1 MLNKNFIIFAD
12 GGTSAAISDDFE
24 RYIDKEMNMNLRQ
37 KFIPNQNPTERE
49 LLIGT
54 RGIMIEGA
62 VASVIYAAATNN
74 IMTGYLGYLG
84 ASVAACASI
93 ALIPQLGCI
102 LQFFSPF
109 LFERFRYR
117 KPIIWILC
125 VIYRFSAAAMF
136 LLPLLLSG
144 AKLQVGTA
152 VALYIVAFASA
163 GIVTPGLQQWTI
175 SLVDVSE
182 RGVYMAKKDIL
193 AVGVNS
199 IATFLLSRHLDKLMA
214 LGRDSEGYQTVG
226 LVCLVLALLDAVLL
240 LNVCERPVEETA
252 HIQLSDVFLP
262 LKDKSYRPLLL
273 YNILSSVASGIAT
286 PFLIVYQ
293 LRVLGL
299 SHTFLASAG
308 IVAAI
313 AGMAGSYLWG
323 RFSDRHTWDWTIH
336 RSAAIGFLC
345 TMSWAFVTPESAF
358 FIAPILM
365 IITTACNSGTV
376 IANTNLQYSASPA
389 TGKTLYLGVTAAI
402 ISIAGCLTTACSAS
416 LQSVF
421 EESLGYKS
429 ISVLFLLS
437 GVGGLINLFINGRKL
452 PHIK

>member
-1 MLNKNFIIFAD
+1 
-12 GGTSAAISDDFE
+12 
-24 RYIDKEMNMNLRQ
+24 MNLRQ

-49 LLIGT
+49 LLIGA

-62 VASVIYAAATNN
+62 VASIIYAVATNN

-117 KPIIWILC
+117 KPIMWILC
-125 VIYRFSAAAMF
+125 VIYRFSVAAMF

-144 AKLQVGTA
+144 ANFRVGTA
-152 VALYIVAFASA
+152 VALYIIAFASA

-175 SLVDVSE
+175 SLVDVKE

-193 AVGVNS
+193 AVGVN
-199 IATFLLSRHLDKLMA
+199 I
-214 LGRDSEGYQTVG
+214 
-226 LVCLVLALLDAVLL
+226 
-240 LNVCERPVEETA
+240 CERPVEETVGV
-252 HIQLSDVFLP
+252 QLSDVLQP
-262 LKDKSYRPLLL
+262 VKDKSYRPLLL
-273 YNILSSVASGIAT
+273 YNIFSSVAGGIAT

-323 RFSDRHTWDWTIH
+323 RFSDKHMWDWTIH
-336 RSAAIGFLC
+336 RSASIGFLC
-345 TMSWAFVTPESAF
+345 TVSWAFVTPESAP

-365 IITTACNSGTV
+365 TVTTACNSGTV

-402 ISIAGCLTTACSAS
+402 ISVAGCLTTACSAS

-421 EESLGYKS
+421 EQSLGYKS
-429 ISVLFLLS
+429 ISVLFLIS

>member
-1 MLNKNFIIFAD
+1 
-12 GGTSAAISDDFE
+12 
-24 RYIDKEMNMNLRQ
+24 MNLRQ

-49 LLIGT
+49 LLIGA

-62 VASVIYAAATNN
+62 VASIIYAVATNN

-117 KPIIWILC
+117 KPIMWILC
-125 VIYRFSAAAMF
+125 VIYRFSVAAMF
-136 LLPLLLSG
+136 WLPLLLSG
-144 AKLQVGTA
+144 ANFRVGTA
-152 VALYIVAFASA
+152 VALYIIAFASA

-175 SLVDVSE
+175 SLVDVKE

-199 IATFLLSRHLDKLMA
+199 IVTFLLSRHLDKLMA
-214 LGRDSEGYQTVG
+214 LGNDSQGYQTVG

-240 LNVCERPVEETA
+240 LNICERPVEETVGV
-252 HIQLSDVFLP
+252 QLSDVLQP
-262 LKDKSYRPLLL
+262 VKDKSYRPLLL
-273 YNILSSVASGIAT
+273 YNIFSSVAGGIAT

-323 RFSDRHTWDWTIH
+323 RFSDKHMWDWTIH
-336 RSAAIGFLC
+336 RSASIGFLC
-345 TMSWAFVTPESAF
+345 TVSWAFVTPESAP

-365 IITTACNSGTV
+365 TVTTACNSGTV

-402 ISIAGCLTTACSAS
+402 ISVAGCLTTACSAS

-421 EESLGYKS
+421 EQSLGYKS
-429 ISVLFLLS
+429 ISVLFLIS

>member
-1 MLNKNFIIFAD
+1 
-12 GGTSAAISDDFE
+12 
-24 RYIDKEMNMNLRQ
+24 MNLRQ

-49 LLIGT
+49 LLIGA

-62 VASVIYAAATNN
+62 VASIIYAVATNN

-84 ASVAACASI
+84 TSVAACASI

-117 KPIIWILC
+117 KPIMWILC
-125 VIYRFSAAAMF
+125 VIYRFSVAAMF

-144 AKLQVGTA
+144 ANFRVGTA
-152 VALYIVAFASA
+152 VALYIIAFASA

-175 SLVDVSE
+175 SLVDVKE

-199 IATFLLSRHLDKLMA
+199 IVTFLLSRHLDKLMA
-214 LGRDSEGYQTVG
+214 LGNDSQGYQTVG

-240 LNVCERPVEETA
+240 LNICERPVEGTVGV
-252 HIQLSDVFLP
+252 QLSDVLQP
-262 LKDKSYRPLLL
+262 VKDKSYRPLLL
-273 YNILSSVASGIAT
+273 YNIFSSVAGGIAT

-323 RFSDRHTWDWTIH
+323 RFSDKHMWDWTIH
-336 RSAAIGFLC
+336 RSASIGFLC
-345 TMSWAFVTPESAF
+345 TVSWAFVTPESAP

-365 IITTACNSGTV
+365 TVTTACNSGTV

-402 ISIAGCLTTACSAS
+402 ISVAGCLTTACSAS

-421 EESLGYKS
+421 EQSLGYKS
-429 ISVLFLLS
+429 ISVLFLIS

>member
-1 MLNKNFIIFAD
+1 
-12 GGTSAAISDDFE
+12 
-24 RYIDKEMNMNLRQ
+24 MNLRQ

-49 LLIGT
+49 LLIGA

-62 VASVIYAAATNN
+62 VASIIYAVATNN

-117 KPIIWILC
+117 KPIMWILC
-125 VIYRFSAAAMF
+125 VIYRFSVAAMF

-144 AKLQVGTA
+144 ANFRVGTA
-152 VALYIVAFASA
+152 VALYIIAFASA

-175 SLVDVSE
+175 SLVDVKE
-182 RGVYMAKKDIL
+182 RGGYMAKKDIL

-199 IATFLLSRHLDKLMA
+199 IVTFLLSRHLDKLMA
-214 LGRDSEGYQTVG
+214 LGNDSQGYQTVG

-240 LNVCERPVEETA
+240 LNICERPVEETVGV
-252 HIQLSDVFLP
+252 QLSDVLQP
-262 LKDKSYRPLLL
+262 VKDKSYRPLLL
-273 YNILSSVASGIAT
+273 YNIFSSVAGGIAT

-323 RFSDRHTWDWTIH
+323 RFSDKHMWDWTIH
-336 RSAAIGFLC
+336 RSASIGFLC
-345 TMSWAFVTPESAF
+345 TVSWAFVTPESAP

-365 IITTACNSGTV
+365 TVTTACNSGTV

-402 ISIAGCLTTACSAS
+402 ISVAGCLTTACSAS

-421 EESLGYKS
+421 EQSLGYKS
-429 ISVLFLLS
+429 ISVLFLIS

>member
-1 MLNKNFIIFAD
+1 
-12 GGTSAAISDDFE
+12 
-24 RYIDKEMNMNLRQ
+24 MNMKQ

-49 LLIGT
+49 LLIGA

-62 VASVIYAAATNN
+62 VASIIYAVATNN

-117 KPIIWILC
+117 KPIMWILC
-125 VIYRFSAAAMF
+125 VIYRFSVAAMF

-144 AKLQVGTA
+144 ANFRVGTA
-152 VALYIVAFASA
+152 VALYIIAFASA

-175 SLVDVSE
+175 SLVDVKE

-199 IATFLLSRHLDKLMA
+199 IVTFLLSRHLDKLMA
-214 LGRDSEGYQTVG
+214 LGNDSQGYQTVG

-240 LNVCERPVEETA
+240 LNICERPVEETVGV
-252 HIQLSDVFLP
+252 QLSDVLQP
-262 LKDKSYRPLLL
+262 VKDKSYRPLLL
-273 YNILSSVASGIAT
+273 YNIFSSVAGGIAT

-323 RFSDRHTWDWTIH
+323 RFSDKHMWDWTIH
-336 RSAAIGFLC
+336 RSASIGFLC
-345 TMSWAFVTPESAF
+345 TVSWAFVTPESAP

-365 IITTACNSGTV
+365 TVTTACNSGTV

-402 ISIAGCLTTACSAS
+402 ISVAGCLTTACSAS

-421 EESLGYKS
+421 EQSLGYKS
-429 ISVLFLLS
+429 ISVLFLIS

>member
-1 MLNKNFIIFAD
+1 
-12 GGTSAAISDDFE
+12 
-24 RYIDKEMNMNLRQ
+24 MNLRQ

-49 LLIGT
+49 LLIGA

-62 VASVIYAAATNN
+62 VASIIYAVATNN

-109 LFERFRYR
+109 LFERFRYQ
-117 KPIIWILC
+117 KPIMWILC
-125 VIYRFSAAAMF
+125 VIYRFSVAAMF

-144 AKLQVGTA
+144 ANFRVGTA
-152 VALYIVAFASA
+152 VALYIIAFASA

-175 SLVDVSE
+175 SLVDVKE

-199 IATFLLSRHLDKLMA
+199 IVTFLLSRHLDKLMA
-214 LGRDSEGYQTVG
+214 LGNDSQGYQTVG

-240 LNVCERPVEETA
+240 LNICERPVEETVGV
-252 HIQLSDVFLP
+252 QLSDVLQP
-262 LKDKSYRPLLL
+262 VKDKSYRPLLL
-273 YNILSSVASGIAT
+273 YNIFSSVAGGIAT

-323 RFSDRHTWDWTIH
+323 RFSDKHMWDWTIH
-336 RSAAIGFLC
+336 RSASIGFLC
-345 TMSWAFVTPESAF
+345 TVSWAFVTPESAP

-365 IITTACNSGTV
+365 TVTTACNSGTV

-402 ISIAGCLTTACSAS
+402 ISVAGCLTTACSAS

-421 EESLGYKS
+421 EQSLGYKS
-429 ISVLFLLS
+429 ISVLFLIS

>member
-1 MLNKNFIIFAD
+1 
-12 GGTSAAISDDFE
+12 
-24 RYIDKEMNMNLRQ
+24 MNLRQ

-62 VASVIYAAATNN
+62 VAAIIYAAATNN

-117 KPIIWILC
+117 KPIMWILC
-125 VIYRFSAAAMF
+125 VIYRFSVAAMF

-144 AKLQVGTA
+144 AKLRVGTA
-152 VALYIVAFASA
+152 VALYVIAFASA

-175 SLVDVSE
+175 SLVDVKE

-199 IATFLLSRHLDKLMA
+199 IVTFLLSRHLDKLMA
-214 LGRDSEGYQTVG
+214 LGNDSQGYQTVG

-240 LNVCERPVEETA
+240 LNICERPVEETVGV
-252 HIQLSDVFLP
+252 QLSDVLQP
-262 LKDKSYRPLLL
+262 VKDKSYRPLLL
-273 YNILSSVASGIAT
+273 YNIFSSVAGGIAT

-323 RFSDRHTWDWTIH
+323 RFSDKHMWDWTIH
-336 RSAAIGFLC
+336 RSASIGFLC
-345 TMSWAFVTPESAF
+345 TVSWAFVTPESAP

-365 IITTACNSGTV
+365 TVTTACNSGTV

-402 ISIAGCLTTACSAS
+402 ISVAGCLTTACSAS

-421 EESLGYKS
+421 EQSLGYKS
-429 ISVLFLLS
+429 ISVLFLIS

>member
-1 MLNKNFIIFAD
+1 
-12 GGTSAAISDDFE
+12 
-24 RYIDKEMNMNLRQ
+24 MNLRQ

-49 LLIGT
+49 LLIGA

-62 VASVIYAAATNN
+62 VASIIYAVATNN

-109 LFERFRYR
+109 LFERVRYR
-117 KPIIWILC
+117 KPIMWILC
-125 VIYRFSAAAMF
+125 VIYRFSVAAMF

-144 AKLQVGTA
+144 ANFRVGTA
-152 VALYIVAFASA
+152 VALYIIAFASA

-175 SLVDVSE
+175 SLVDVKE

-199 IATFLLSRHLDKLMA
+199 IVTFLLSRHLDKLMA
-214 LGRDSEGYQTVG
+214 LGNDSQGYQTVG

-240 LNVCERPVEETA
+240 LNICERPVEETVGV
-252 HIQLSDVFLP
+252 QLSDVLQP
-262 LKDKSYRPLLL
+262 VKDKSYRPLLL
-273 YNILSSVASGIAT
+273 YNIFSSVAGGIAT

-323 RFSDRHTWDWTIH
+323 RFSDKHMWDWTIH
-336 RSAAIGFLC
+336 RSASIGFLC
-345 TMSWAFVTPESAF
+345 TVSWAFVTPESAP

-365 IITTACNSGTV
+365 TVTTACNSGTV

-402 ISIAGCLTTACSAS
+402 ISVAGCLTTACSAS

-421 EESLGYKS
+421 EQSLGYKS
-429 ISVLFLLS
+429 ISVLFLIS

>member
-24 RYIDKEMNMNLRQ
+24 RYINKEMNVKLRQ
-37 KFIPNQNPTERE
+37 KFIPDQNPTERE

-109 LFERFRYR
+109 LFERFCYR

-262 LKDKSYRPLLL
+262 LKDKSYRPLFL

>member
-1 MLNKNFIIFAD
+1 
-12 GGTSAAISDDFE
+12 
-24 RYIDKEMNMNLRQ
+24 MNLRQ

-62 VASVIYAAATNN
+62 VAAIIYAAATNN

-117 KPIIWILC
+117 KPIMWILC
-125 VIYRFSAAAMF
+125 VIYRFSVAAMF

-144 AKLQVGTA
+144 AKLRVGTA
-152 VALYIVAFASA
+152 VALYVIAFASA

-175 SLVDVSE
+175 SLVDVKE

-199 IATFLLSRHLDKLMA
+199 IVTFLLSRHLDELMA

-226 LVCLVLALLDAVLL
+226 IVCLALALLDAVLL
-240 LNVCERPVEETA
+240 LNICERPVEDA
-252 HIQLSDVFLP
+252 VGIKLSDVFQP
-262 LKDKSYRPLLL
+262 LKDRSYRSLLS
-273 YNILSSVASGIAT
+273 YNILSSIASGIAT

-323 RFSDRHTWDWTIH
+323 CFSDKHTWEWTIC
-336 RSAAIGFLC
+336 RSSALGLFC
-345 TMSWAFVTPESAF
+345 TVSWTFVTPESAP

-365 IITTACNSGTV
+365 TITTACNSGTV
-376 IANTNLQYSASPA
+376 IANTNLQYSASPD

-402 ISIAGCLTTACSAS
+402 VSVAGCLTTACSAS

-421 EESLGYKS
+421 EQYLGYKS
-429 ISVLFLLS
+429 ISILFLLS
-437 GVGGLINLFINGRKL
+437 GLGGFINLFINGRKL

>member
-1 MLNKNFIIFAD
+1 
-12 GGTSAAISDDFE
+12 
-24 RYIDKEMNMNLRQ
+24 MNLRQ

-49 LLIGT
+49 LLIGA

-62 VASVIYAAATNN
+62 VASIIYAVATNN

-117 KPIIWILC
+117 KPIMWILC
-125 VIYRFSAAAMF
+125 VIYRFSVAAMF

-144 AKLQVGTA
+144 ANFRVGTA
-152 VALYIVAFASA
+152 VALYIIAFASA

-175 SLVDVSE
+175 SLVDVKE

-199 IATFLLSRHLDKLMA
+199 IVTFLLSRHLDKLMA
-214 LGRDSEGYQTVG
+214 LGNDSQGYQTVG

-240 LNVCERPVEETA
+240 LNICERPVEETVGV
-252 HIQLSDVFLP
+252 QLSDVLQP
-262 LKDKSYRPLLL
+262 VKDKSYRPLLL
-273 YNILSSVASGIAT
+273 YNIFSSVAGGIAT

-308 IVAAI
+308 IVAA
-313 AGMAGSYLWG
+313 MAGSYLWG
-323 RFSDRHTWDWTIH
+323 RFSDKHMWDWTIH
-336 RSAAIGFLC
+336 RSASIGFLC
-345 TMSWAFVTPESAF
+345 TVSWAFVTPESAP

-365 IITTACNSGTV
+365 TVTTACNSGTV

-402 ISIAGCLTTACSAS
+402 ISVAGCLTTACSAS

-421 EESLGYKS
+421 EQSLGYKS
-429 ISVLFLLS
+429 ISVLFLIS

>member
-1 MLNKNFIIFAD
+1 
-12 GGTSAAISDDFE
+12 
-24 RYIDKEMNMNLRQ
+24 MNLRQ

-49 LLIGT
+49 LLIGA

-62 VASVIYAAATNN
+62 VASIIYAVATNN

-117 KPIIWILC
+117 KPIMWILC
-125 VIYRFSAAAMF
+125 VIYRFSVAAMF

-144 AKLQVGTA
+144 ANFRVGTV
-152 VALYIVAFASA
+152 VALYIIAFASA

-175 SLVDVSE
+175 SLVDVKE

-199 IATFLLSRHLDKLMA
+199 IVTFLLSRHLDKLMA
-214 LGRDSEGYQTVG
+214 LGNDSQGYQTVG

-240 LNVCERPVEETA
+240 LNICERPVEETVGV
-252 HIQLSDVFLP
+252 QLSDVLQP
-262 LKDKSYRPLLL
+262 VKDKSYRPLLL
-273 YNILSSVASGIAT
+273 YNIFSSVAGGIAT

-323 RFSDRHTWDWTIH
+323 RFSDKHMWDWTIH
-336 RSAAIGFLC
+336 RSASIGFLC
-345 TMSWAFVTPESAF
+345 TVSWAFVTPESAP

-365 IITTACNSGTV
+365 TVTTACNSGTV

-402 ISIAGCLTTACSAS
+402 ISVAGCLTTACSAS

-421 EESLGYKS
+421 EQSLGYKS
-429 ISVLFLLS
+429 ISILFLIS

>member
-1 MLNKNFIIFAD
+1 
-12 GGTSAAISDDFE
+12 
-24 RYIDKEMNMNLRQ
+24 MNLRQ

-49 LLIGT
+49 LLIGA

-62 VASVIYAAATNN
+62 VASIIYAVATNN

-117 KPIIWILC
+117 KPIMWILC
-125 VIYRFSAAAMF
+125 VIYRFSVAAMF

-144 AKLQVGTA
+144 ANFRVGTA
-152 VALYIVAFASA
+152 VALYIIAFASA

-175 SLVDVSE
+175 SLVDVKE

-199 IATFLLSRHLDKLMA
+199 IVTFLLSRHLDKLMA
-214 LGRDSEGYQTVG
+214 LGNDSQGYQTVG
-226 LVCLVLALLDAVLL
+226 FVCLVLALLDAVLL
-240 LNVCERPVEETA
+240 LNICERPVEETVGV
-252 HIQLSDVFLP
+252 QLSDVLQP
-262 LKDKSYRPLLL
+262 VKDKSYRPLLL
-273 YNILSSVASGIAT
+273 YNISSSVAGGIAT

-323 RFSDRHTWDWTIH
+323 RFSDKHMWDWTIH
-336 RSAAIGFLC
+336 RSASIGFLC
-345 TMSWAFVTPESAF
+345 TVSWAFVTPESAP

-365 IITTACNSGTV
+365 TVTTACNSGTV

-402 ISIAGCLTTACSAS
+402 ISVAGCLTTACSAS

-421 EESLGYKS
+421 EQSLK
-429 ISVLFLLS
+429 
-437 GVGGLINLFINGRKL
+437 
-452 PHIK
+452 

>member
-1 MLNKNFIIFAD
+1 
-12 GGTSAAISDDFE
+12 
-24 RYIDKEMNMNLRQ
+24 MNLRQ

-62 VASVIYAAATNN
+62 VAAIIYAAATNN

-117 KPIIWILC
+117 KPIMWILC
-125 VIYRFSAAAMF
+125 VIYRFSVAAMF

-144 AKLQVGTA
+144 ANFRVGTA
-152 VALYIVAFASA
+152 VALYIIAFASA

-175 SLVDVSE
+175 SLVDVKE

-199 IATFLLSRHLDKLMA
+199 IVTFLLSRHLDKLMA
-214 LGRDSEGYQTVG
+214 LGNDSQGYQTVG

-240 LNVCERPVEETA
+240 LNICERPVEETVGV
-252 HIQLSDVFLP
+252 QLSDVLQP
-262 LKDKSYRPLLL
+262 VKDKSYRPLLL
-273 YNILSSVASGIAT
+273 YNIFSSVAGGIAT

-323 RFSDRHTWDWTIH
+323 RFSDKHMWDWTIH
-336 RSAAIGFLC
+336 RSASIGFLC
-345 TMSWAFVTPESAF
+345 TVSWAFVTPESAP

-365 IITTACNSGTV
+365 TVTTACNSGTV

-402 ISIAGCLTTACSAS
+402 ISVAGCLTTACSAS

-421 EESLGYKS
+421 EQSLGYKS
-429 ISVLFLLS
+429 ISVLFLIS

>member
-1 MLNKNFIIFAD
+1 
-12 GGTSAAISDDFE
+12 
-24 RYIDKEMNMNLRQ
+24 MNLRQ

-49 LLIGT
+49 LLIGA

-62 VASVIYAAATNN
+62 VASIIYAVATNN

-102 LQFFSPF
+102 SQFFSPF

-117 KPIIWILC
+117 KPIMWILC
-125 VIYRFSAAAMF
+125 VIYRFSVAAMF

-144 AKLQVGTA
+144 ANFRVGTA
-152 VALYIVAFASA
+152 VALYIIAFASA

-175 SLVDVSE
+175 SLVDVKE
-182 RGVYMAKKDIL
+182 RGGYMAKKDIL

-199 IATFLLSRHLDKLMA
+199 IVTFLLSRHLDKLMA
-214 LGRDSEGYQTVG
+214 LGNDSQGYQTVG

-240 LNVCERPVEETA
+240 LNICERPVEETVGV
-252 HIQLSDVFLP
+252 QLSDVLQP
-262 LKDKSYRPLLL
+262 VKDKSYRPLLL
-273 YNILSSVASGIAT
+273 YNIFSSVAGGIAT

-323 RFSDRHTWDWTIH
+323 RFSDKHMWDWTIH
-336 RSAAIGFLC
+336 RSASIGFLC
-345 TMSWAFVTPESAF
+345 TVSWAFVTPESAP

-365 IITTACNSGTV
+365 TVTTACNSGTV

-402 ISIAGCLTTACSAS
+402 ISVAGCLTTACSAS

-421 EESLGYKS
+421 EQSLGYKS
-429 ISVLFLLS
+429 ISVLFLIS

>member
-1 MLNKNFIIFAD
+1 
-12 GGTSAAISDDFE
+12 
-24 RYIDKEMNMNLRQ
+24 MNLRQ

-49 LLIGT
+49 LLIGA

-62 VASVIYAAATNN
+62 VASIIYAVATNN

-117 KPIIWILC
+117 KPIMWILC
-125 VIYRFSAAAMF
+125 VIYRFSVAAMF

-144 AKLQVGTA
+144 ANFRVGTA
-152 VALYIVAFASA
+152 VALYIIAFASA

-175 SLVDVSE
+175 SLVDVKE

-199 IATFLLSRHLDKLMA
+199 IVTFLLSRHLDELMA

-226 LVCLVLALLDAVLL
+226 IVCLALALLDAVLL
-240 LNVCERPVEETA
+240 LNICERPVEDA
-252 HIQLSDVFLP
+252 VGIKLSDVFQP
-262 LKDKSYRPLLL
+262 LKDRSYHSLLS
-273 YNILSSVASGIAT
+273 YNILSSIASGIAT

-323 RFSDRHTWDWTIH
+323 RFSDKHMWDWTIH
-336 RSAAIGFLC
+336 RSASIGFLC
-345 TMSWAFVTPESAF
+345 TVSWAFVTPESAP
-358 FIAPILM
+358 FIAPILVT
-365 IITTACNSGTV
+365 ITTACNSGTV
-376 IANTNLQYSASPA
+376 IANTNLQYSASPD

-402 ISIAGCLTTACSAS
+402 VSVAGCLTTACSAS

-421 EESLGYKS
+421 EQYLGYKS
-429 ISVLFLLS
+429 ISILFLLS
-437 GVGGLINLFINGRKL
+437 GLGGFINLFINGRKL

>member
-1 MLNKNFIIFAD
+1 
-12 GGTSAAISDDFE
+12 
-24 RYIDKEMNMNLRQ
+24 MNLRQ

-49 LLIGT
+49 LLIGA

-62 VASVIYAAATNN
+62 VASIIYAVATNN
-74 IMTGYLGYLG
+74 IMTGYLDYLG

-117 KPIIWILC
+117 KPIMWILC
-125 VIYRFSAAAMF
+125 VIYRFSVAAMF

-144 AKLQVGTA
+144 ANFRVGTA
-152 VALYIVAFASA
+152 VALYIIAFASA

-175 SLVDVSE
+175 SLVDVKE

-199 IATFLLSRHLDKLMA
+199 IVTFLLSRHLDKLMA
-214 LGRDSEGYQTVG
+214 LGNDSQGYQTVG

-240 LNVCERPVEETA
+240 LNICERPVEETVGV
-252 HIQLSDVFLP
+252 QLSDVLQP
-262 LKDKSYRPLLL
+262 VKDKSYRPLLL
-273 YNILSSVASGIAT
+273 YNIFSSVAGGIAT

-323 RFSDRHTWDWTIH
+323 RFSDKHMWDWTIH
-336 RSAAIGFLC
+336 RSASIGFLC
-345 TMSWAFVTPESAF
+345 TVSWAFVTPESAP

-365 IITTACNSGTV
+365 TVTTACNSGTV

-402 ISIAGCLTTACSAS
+402 ISVAGCLTTACSAS

-421 EESLGYKS
+421 EQSLGYKS
-429 ISVLFLLS
+429 ISVLFLIS

>member
-1 MLNKNFIIFAD
+1 MKM
-12 GGTSAAISDDFE
+12 
-24 RYIDKEMNMNLRQ
+24 KVRQ

-49 LLIGT
+49 LLIGA

-62 VASVIYAAATNN
+62 VAAIIYAAATNN

-93 ALIPQLGCI
+93 ALIPQFGCI

-144 AKLQVGTA
+144 ANLRVGTA
-152 VALYIVAFASA
+152 VALYVVAFSSA

-175 SLVDVSE
+175 SLVDVKK
-182 RGVYMAKKDIL
+182 RGTYMAKKDIL

-199 IATFLLSRHLDKLMA
+199 IVTFLLSRHLDKLIA
-214 LGRDSEGYQTVG
+214 LGQDSEGYRTVG

-240 LNVCERPVEETA
+240 LNVCERPVEETENL
-252 HIQLSDVFLP
+252 HLLDILQP
-262 LKDKSYRPLLL
+262 LKDRSYRPLLL
-273 YNILSSVASGIAT
+273 YNTLSGVASGIAT

-299 SHTFLASAG
+299 SHTFLASVG

-313 AGMAGSYLWG
+313 SGMAGSYLWG

-336 RSAAIGFLC
+336 RSGMIGFLC
-345 TMSWAFVTPESAF
+345 TMFWAFVTPNSAP
-358 FIAPILM
+358 FIAPILLSL
-365 IITTACNSGTV
+365 TTACNSGTA
-376 IANTNLQYSASPA
+376 IANANLQYSASPA

-402 ISIAGCLTTACSAS
+402 SSVAGCFTTACSAS

-421 EESLGYKS
+421 EQSLGYKS
-429 ISVLFLLS
+429 ISILFLIS

>member
-1 MLNKNFIIFAD
+1 
-12 GGTSAAISDDFE
+12 
-24 RYIDKEMNMNLRQ
+24 MNLRQ

-49 LLIGT
+49 LLIGA

-62 VASVIYAAATNN
+62 VASIIYAVATNN
-74 IMTGYLGYLG
+74 IMTGHLCYLG

-117 KPIIWILC
+117 KPIMWILC
-125 VIYRFSAAAMF
+125 VIYRFSVAAMF

-144 AKLQVGTA
+144 ANFRVGTA
-152 VALYIVAFASA
+152 VALYIIAFASA

-175 SLVDVSE
+175 SLVDVKE

-199 IATFLLSRHLDKLMA
+199 IVTFLLSRHLDKLMA
-214 LGRDSEGYQTVG
+214 LGNDSQGYQTVG

-240 LNVCERPVEETA
+240 LNICERPVEETVGV
-252 HIQLSDVFLP
+252 QLSDVLQP
-262 LKDKSYRPLLL
+262 VKDKSYRPLLL
-273 YNILSSVASGIAT
+273 YNIFSSVAGGIAT

-323 RFSDRHTWDWTIH
+323 RFSDKHMWDWTIH
-336 RSAAIGFLC
+336 RSASIGFLC
-345 TMSWAFVTPESAF
+345 TVSWAFVTPESAP

-365 IITTACNSGTV
+365 TVTTACNSGTV

-402 ISIAGCLTTACSAS
+402 ISVAGCLTTACSAS

-421 EESLGYKS
+421 EQSLGYKS
-429 ISVLFLLS
+429 ISVLFLIS

>member
-1 MLNKNFIIFAD
+1 
-12 GGTSAAISDDFE
+12 
-24 RYIDKEMNMNLRQ
+24 MNLRQ

-49 LLIGT
+49 LLIGA

-62 VASVIYAAATNN
+62 VASIIYAVATNN

-117 KPIIWILC
+117 KPIMWILC
-125 VIYRFSAAAMF
+125 VIYRFSVAAMF

-144 AKLQVGTA
+144 ANFRVGTA
-152 VALYIVAFASA
+152 VALYIIAFASA

-175 SLVDVSE
+175 SLVDVKE

-199 IATFLLSRHLDKLMA
+199 IVTFLLSRHLDKLMV
-214 LGRDSEGYQTVG
+214 LGNDSQGYQTVG

-240 LNVCERPVEETA
+240 LNICERPVEETVGV
-252 HIQLSDVFLP
+252 QLSDVLQP
-262 LKDKSYRPLLL
+262 VKDKSYRPLLL
-273 YNILSSVASGIAT
+273 YNIFSSVAGGIAT

-323 RFSDRHTWDWTIH
+323 RFSDKHMWDWTIH
-336 RSAAIGFLC
+336 RSASIGFLC
-345 TMSWAFVTPESAF
+345 TVSWAFVTPESAP

-365 IITTACNSGTV
+365 TVTTACNSGTV

-402 ISIAGCLTTACSAS
+402 ISVAGCLTTACSAS

-421 EESLGYKS
+421 EQSLGYKS
-429 ISVLFLLS
+429 ISVLFLIS

>member
-1 MLNKNFIIFAD
+1 
-12 GGTSAAISDDFE
+12 
-24 RYIDKEMNMNLRQ
+24 MNLRQ

-62 VASVIYAAATNN
+62 VAAIIYAAATNN

-117 KPIIWILC
+117 KPIMWILC
-125 VIYRFSAAAMF
+125 VIYRFCAAAMF

-144 AKLQVGTA
+144 AKLRVGTA
-152 VALYIVAFASA
+152 VALYVIAFASA

-175 SLVDVSE
+175 SLVDVKE

-199 IATFLLSRHLDKLMA
+199 IVTFLLSRHLDKLMA
-214 LGRDSEGYQTVG
+214 LGRDNEGYQTVG
-226 LVCLVLALLDAVLL
+226 IVCLILALLDAVLL
-240 LNVCERPVEETA
+240 LNICERPVEDA
-252 HIQLSDVFLP
+252 VGIQLSDVFQP
-262 LKDKSYRPLLL
+262 LRDRSYRSLLS
-273 YNILSSVASGIAT
+273 YNILSSIASGIAT

-323 RFSDRHTWDWTIH
+323 RFSDRHTWDWTIC
-336 RSAAIGFLC
+336 RSSALGLFC
-345 TMSWAFVTPESAF
+345 TVSWAFVTPESAP
-358 FIAPILM
+358 FIAPVLM
-365 IITTACNSGTV
+365 TITTACNSGTV

-402 ISIAGCLTTACSAS
+402 ISVAGCLTTACSAS

-421 EESLGYKS
+421 EQSLGYKS
-429 ISVLFLLS
+429 ISVLFLIS

>member
-1 MLNKNFIIFAD
+1 
-12 GGTSAAISDDFE
+12 
-24 RYIDKEMNMNLRQ
+24 MNLRQ

-49 LLIGT
+49 LLIGA

-62 VASVIYAAATNN
+62 VASIIYAVATNN

-84 ASVAACASI
+84 TSVAACASI

-117 KPIIWILC
+117 KPIMWILC
-125 VIYRFSAAAMF
+125 VIYRFSVAAMF

-144 AKLQVGTA
+144 ANFRVGTA
-152 VALYIVAFASA
+152 VALYIIAFASA

-175 SLVDVSE
+175 SLVDVKE

-199 IATFLLSRHLDKLMA
+199 IVTFLLSRHLDKLMA
-214 LGRDSEGYQTVG
+214 LGNDSQGYQTVG

-240 LNVCERPVEETA
+240 LNICERPVEETVGV
-252 HIQLSDVFLP
+252 QLSDVLQP
-262 LKDKSYRPLLL
+262 VKDKSYRPLLL
-273 YNILSSVASGIAT
+273 YNIFSSVAGGIAT

-323 RFSDRHTWDWTIH
+323 RFSDKHMWDWTIH
-336 RSAAIGFLC
+336 RSASIGFLC
-345 TMSWAFVTPESAF
+345 TVSWAFVTPESAP

-365 IITTACNSGTV
+365 TVTTACNSGTV

-402 ISIAGCLTTACSAS
+402 ISVAGCLTTACSAS

-421 EESLGYKS
+421 EQSLGYKS
-429 ISVLFLLS
+429 ISVLFLIS

>member
-1 MLNKNFIIFAD
+1 
-12 GGTSAAISDDFE
+12 
-24 RYIDKEMNMNLRQ
+24 MNLRQ

-49 LLIGT
+49 LLIGA

-62 VASVIYAAATNN
+62 VASIIYAVATNN

-117 KPIIWILC
+117 KPIMWILC
-125 VIYRFSAAAMF
+125 VIYRFSVAAMF

-144 AKLQVGTA
+144 ANFRVGTV
-152 VALYIVAFASA
+152 VALYIIAFASA

-175 SLVDVSE
+175 SLVDVKE

-199 IATFLLSRHLDKLMA
+199 IVTFLLSRHLDKLMA
-214 LGRDSEGYQTVG
+214 LGNDSQGYQTVG

-240 LNVCERPVEETA
+240 LNICERPVEETVGV
-252 HIQLSDVFLP
+252 QLSDVLQP
-262 LKDKSYRPLLL
+262 VKDKSYRPLLL
-273 YNILSSVASGIAT
+273 YNIFSSVAGGIAT

-323 RFSDRHTWDWTIH
+323 RFSDKHMWDWTIH
-336 RSAAIGFLC
+336 RSASIGFLC
-345 TMSWAFVTPESAF
+345 TVSWAFVTPESAP

-365 IITTACNSGTV
+365 TVTTACNSGTV

-402 ISIAGCLTTACSAS
+402 ISVAGCLTTACSAS

-421 EESLGYKS
+421 EQSLGYKS
-429 ISVLFLLS
+429 ISVLFLIS

>member
-1 MLNKNFIIFAD
+1 
-12 GGTSAAISDDFE
+12 
-24 RYIDKEMNMNLRQ
+24 MNLRQ

-49 LLIGT
+49 LLIGA

-62 VASVIYAAATNN
+62 VASIIYAVATNN
-74 IMTGYLGYLG
+74 IMTGYLGYLW

-117 KPIIWILC
+117 KPIMWILC
-125 VIYRFSAAAMF
+125 VIYRFSVAAMF

-144 AKLQVGTA
+144 ANFRVGTA
-152 VALYIVAFASA
+152 LALYIIAFASA

-175 SLVDVSE
+175 SLVDVKE

-199 IATFLLSRHLDKLMA
+199 IVTFLLSRHLDKLMA
-214 LGRDSEGYQTVG
+214 LGNDSQGYQTVG

-240 LNVCERPVEETA
+240 LNICERPVEETVGV
-252 HIQLSDVFLP
+252 QLSDVLQP
-262 LKDKSYRPLLL
+262 VKDKSYRPLLL
-273 YNILSSVASGIAT
+273 YNIFSSVAGGIAT

-323 RFSDRHTWDWTIH
+323 RFSDKHMWDWTIH
-336 RSAAIGFLC
+336 RSASIGFLC
-345 TMSWAFVTPESAF
+345 TVSWAFVTPESAP

-365 IITTACNSGTV
+365 TVTTACNSGTV

-402 ISIAGCLTTACSAS
+402 ISVAGCLTTACSAS

-421 EESLGYKS
+421 EQSLGYKS
-429 ISVLFLLS
+429 ISVLFLIS

>member
-1 MLNKNFIIFAD
+1 
-12 GGTSAAISDDFE
+12 
-24 RYIDKEMNMNLRQ
+24 MNLRQ

-49 LLIGT
+49 LLIGA

-62 VASVIYAAATNN
+62 VASIIYAVATNN

-117 KPIIWILC
+117 KPIMWILC
-125 VIYRFSAAAMF
+125 VIYRFSVAAMF

-144 AKLQVGTA
+144 ANFRVGTA
-152 VALYIVAFASA
+152 VALYIIAFASA

-175 SLVDVSE
+175 SLVDVKE

-199 IATFLLSRHLDKLMA
+199 IVTFLLSRHLDKLMA
-214 LGRDSEGYQTVG
+214 LGNDSQGYQTVG

-240 LNVCERPVEETA
+240 LNICERPVEETVGV
-252 HIQLSDVFLP
+252 QLSDVLQP
-262 LKDKSYRPLLL
+262 VKDKSYRPLLL
-273 YNILSSVASGIAT
+273 YNIFSSVAGGIAT

-323 RFSDRHTWDWTIH
+323 RFSDKHMWDWTIH
-336 RSAAIGFLC
+336 RSASIGFLC
-345 TMSWAFVTPESAF
+345 TVSWAFVTPESAP

-365 IITTACNSGTV
+365 TVTTACNSGTV

-402 ISIAGCLTTACSAS
+402 ISVAGCLTTACSAS

-421 EESLGYKS
+421 EQSLGYKS
-429 ISVLFLLS
+429 ISVLFLIY

>member
-1 MLNKNFIIFAD
+1 
-12 GGTSAAISDDFE
+12 
-24 RYIDKEMNMNLRQ
+24 MNLRQ

-62 VASVIYAAATNN
+62 VASIIYAVATNN

-117 KPIIWILC
+117 KPIMWILC
-125 VIYRFSAAAMF
+125 VIYRFSVAAMF

-144 AKLQVGTA
+144 ANFRVGTA
-152 VALYIVAFASA
+152 VALYIIAFASA

-175 SLVDVSE
+175 SLVDVKE

-199 IATFLLSRHLDKLMA
+199 IVTFLLSRHLDKLMA
-214 LGRDSEGYQTVG
+214 LGNDSQGYQTVG

-240 LNVCERPVEETA
+240 LNICERPVEETVGV
-252 HIQLSDVFLP
+252 QLSDVLQP
-262 LKDKSYRPLLL
+262 VKDKSYRPLLL
-273 YNILSSVASGIAT
+273 YNIFSSVAGGIAT

-323 RFSDRHTWDWTIH
+323 RFSDKHMWDWTIH
-336 RSAAIGFLC
+336 RSASIGFLC
-345 TMSWAFVTPESAF
+345 TVSWAFVTPESAP

-365 IITTACNSGTV
+365 TVTTACNSGTV

-402 ISIAGCLTTACSAS
+402 ISVAGCLTTACSAS

-421 EESLGYKS
+421 EQSLGYKS
-429 ISVLFLLS
+429 ISVLFLIS

>member
-24 RYIDKEMNMNLRQ
+24 RYINKEMNVKLRQ
-37 KFIPNQNPTERE
+37 KFIPDQNPTERE
-49 LLIGT
+49 LLIRT

-345 TMSWAFVTPESAF
+345 TVSWAFVTPESAF

>member
-1 MLNKNFIIFAD
+1 
-12 GGTSAAISDDFE
+12 
-24 RYIDKEMNMNLRQ
+24 MNLRQ

-49 LLIGT
+49 LLIGA

-62 VASVIYAAATNN
+62 VASIIYAVATNN

-117 KPIIWILC
+117 KPIMWILC
-125 VIYRFSAAAMF
+125 VIYRFSVAAMF

-144 AKLQVGTA
+144 ANFRVGTA
-152 VALYIVAFASA
+152 VALYIIAFASA

-175 SLVDVSE
+175 SLVDVKE

-199 IATFLLSRHLDKLMA
+199 IVTFLLSRHLDKLMA
-214 LGRDSEGYQTVG
+214 LGNDSQGYQTVG

-240 LNVCERPVEETA
+240 LNICERPVEETVGV
-252 HIQLSDVFLP
+252 QLSDVLQP
-262 LKDKSYRPLLL
+262 VKDKSYRPLLL
-273 YNILSSVASGIAT
+273 YNIFSSVAGGIAT

-323 RFSDRHTWDWTIH
+323 RFSDKHMWDWTIH
-336 RSAAIGFLC
+336 RSASIGFLC
-345 TMSWAFVTPESAF
+345 TVSWAFVTPESAP

-365 IITTACNSGTV
+365 TVTTACNSGTV
-376 IANTNLQYSASPA
+376 IANTNLQYSASSA

-402 ISIAGCLTTACSAS
+402 ISVAGCLTTACSAS

-421 EESLGYKS
+421 EQSLGYKS
-429 ISVLFLLS
+429 ISVLFLIS

>member
-1 MLNKNFIIFAD
+1 
-12 GGTSAAISDDFE
+12 
-24 RYIDKEMNMNLRQ
+24 MNLRQ

-49 LLIGT
+49 LLIGA

-62 VASVIYAAATNN
+62 VASIIYAVATNN

-117 KPIIWILC
+117 KPIMWILC
-125 VIYRFSAAAMF
+125 VIYRFSVAATF

-144 AKLQVGTA
+144 ANFRVGTA
-152 VALYIVAFASA
+152 VALYIIAFASA

-175 SLVDVSE
+175 SLVDVKE

-199 IATFLLSRHLDKLMA
+199 IVTFLLSRHLDKLMA
-214 LGRDSEGYQTVG
+214 LGNDSQGYQTVG

-240 LNVCERPVEETA
+240 LNICERPVEETVGV
-252 HIQLSDVFLP
+252 QLSDVLQP
-262 LKDKSYRPLLL
+262 VKDKSYRPLLL
-273 YNILSSVASGIAT
+273 YNIFSSVAGGIAT

-323 RFSDRHTWDWTIH
+323 RFSDKHMWDWTIH
-336 RSAAIGFLC
+336 RSASIGFLC
-345 TMSWAFVTPESAF
+345 TVSWAFVTPESAP

-365 IITTACNSGTV
+365 TVTTACNSGTV

-402 ISIAGCLTTACSAS
+402 ISVAGCLTTACSAS

-421 EESLGYKS
+421 EQSLGYKS
-429 ISVLFLLS
+429 ISVLFLIS

>member
-1 MLNKNFIIFAD
+1 
-12 GGTSAAISDDFE
+12 
-24 RYIDKEMNMNLRQ
+24 MNLRQ

-62 VASVIYAAATNN
+62 VASIIYAAATNN

-109 LFERFRYR
+109 LFERFHYR

-125 VIYRFSAAAMF
+125 VIYRFSAAVMF
-136 LLPLLLSG
+136 LFPLLFSG
-144 AKLQVGTA
+144 ADLRVGTA
-152 VALYIVAFASA
+152 VGLYVIAFASA

-175 SLVDVSE
+175 SLVDVGE

-199 IATFLLSRHLDKLMA
+199 IVTFLLSRHLDKLIE
-214 LGRDSEGYQTVG
+214 LGQDSKGYQTVG
-226 LVCLVLALLDAVLL
+226 LVCLGLALLDAVLL

-252 HIQLSDVFLP
+252 RVQLSDVFSP

-299 SHTFLASAG
+299 SHTFLASVG
-308 IVAAI
+308 IVAAM
-313 AGMAGSYLWG
+313 AGMAGCYLWG

-345 TMSWAFVTPESAF
+345 TLFWAFVTPKSAP
-358 FIAPILM
+358 FIAPVLM
-365 IITTACNSGTV
+365 TITTACNSGTV

-389 TGKTLYLGVTAAI
+389 AGKTLYLGVTAAI

-421 EESLGYKS
+421 EQYLGYKS
-429 ISVLFLLS
+429 ISILFLIS

>member
-1 MLNKNFIIFAD
+1 
-12 GGTSAAISDDFE
+12 
-24 RYIDKEMNMNLRQ
+24 MNLRQ

-49 LLIGT
+49 LLIGA

-62 VASVIYAAATNN
+62 VASIIYAVATNN

-117 KPIIWILC
+117 KPIMWILC
-125 VIYRFSAAAMF
+125 VIYRFSVAAMF

-144 AKLQVGTA
+144 ANFRVGTA
-152 VALYIVAFASA
+152 VALYIIAFASA

-175 SLVDVSE
+175 SLVDVKE
-182 RGVYMAKKDIL
+182 RGGYMAKKDIL

-199 IATFLLSRHLDKLMA
+199 IVTFLLSRHLDKLMA
-214 LGRDSEGYQTVG
+214 LGNDSQGYQTVG

-240 LNVCERPVEETA
+240 LNICERPVEETVGV
-252 HIQLSDVFLP
+252 QLSDVLQP
-262 LKDKSYRPLLL
+262 MKDKSYRPLLL
-273 YNILSSVASGIAT
+273 YNIFSSVAGGIAT

-323 RFSDRHTWDWTIH
+323 RFSDKHMWDWTIH
-336 RSAAIGFLC
+336 RSASIGFLC
-345 TMSWAFVTPESAF
+345 TVSWAFVTPESAP

-365 IITTACNSGTV
+365 TVTTACNSGTV

-402 ISIAGCLTTACSAS
+402 ISVAGCLTTACSAS

-421 EESLGYKS
+421 EQSLGYKS
-429 ISVLFLLS
+429 ISVLFLIS

>member
-1 MLNKNFIIFAD
+1 
-12 GGTSAAISDDFE
+12 
-24 RYIDKEMNMNLRQ
+24 MNLRQ

-49 LLIGT
+49 LLIGA

-62 VASVIYAAATNN
+62 VASIIYAAATNN

-117 KPIIWILC
+117 KPIMWILC
-125 VIYRFSAAAMF
+125 VIYRFSVAAMF

-144 AKLQVGTA
+144 AKLRVGTA
-152 VALYIVAFASA
+152 VALYVIAFASA

-175 SLVDVSE
+175 SLVDVKE

-199 IATFLLSRHLDKLMA
+199 IVTFLLSRHLDELMA
-214 LGRDSEGYQTVG
+214 LGRGSEGYQTVG
-226 LVCLVLALLDAVLL
+226 IVCLALALLDAVLL
-240 LNVCERPVEETA
+240 LNICERPVEDA
-252 HIQLSDVFLP
+252 VGIKLSDVFQP
-262 LKDKSYRPLLL
+262 LKDRSYRSLLS
-273 YNILSSVASGIAT
+273 YNILSSIASGIAT

-313 AGMAGSYLWG
+313 AGMVGSYLWG
-323 RFSDRHTWDWTIH
+323 CFSDKHTWEWTIC
-336 RSAAIGFLC
+336 RSSALGLFC
-345 TMSWAFVTPESAF
+345 TVSWAFVTPESAP

-365 IITTACNSGTV
+365 TITTACNSGTV
-376 IANTNLQYSASPA
+376 IANTNLQYSASPD

-402 ISIAGCLTTACSAS
+402 VSVAGCLTTACSAS

-421 EESLGYKS
+421 EQYLGYKS
-429 ISVLFLLS
+429 ISILFLLS
-437 GVGGLINLFINGRKL
+437 GLGGFINLFINGRKL

>member
-1 MLNKNFIIFAD
+1 
-12 GGTSAAISDDFE
+12 
-24 RYIDKEMNMNLRQ
+24 MNLRQ

-49 LLIGT
+49 LLIGA

-62 VASVIYAAATNN
+62 VASIIYAVATNN

-117 KPIIWILC
+117 KPIMWILC
-125 VIYRFSAAAMF
+125 VIYRFSVAAMF

-144 AKLQVGTA
+144 ANFGVGTA
-152 VALYIVAFASA
+152 VALYIIAFASA

-175 SLVDVSE
+175 SLVDVKE

-199 IATFLLSRHLDKLMA
+199 IVTFLLSRHLDKLMA
-214 LGRDSEGYQTVG
+214 LGNDSQGYQTVG

-240 LNVCERPVEETA
+240 LNICERPVEETVGV
-252 HIQLSDVFLP
+252 QLSDVLQP
-262 LKDKSYRPLLL
+262 VKDKSYRPLLL
-273 YNILSSVASGIAT
+273 YNIFSSVAGGIAT

-323 RFSDRHTWDWTIH
+323 RFSDKHMWDWTIH
-336 RSAAIGFLC
+336 RSASIGFLC
-345 TMSWAFVTPESAF
+345 TVSWAFVTPESAP

-365 IITTACNSGTV
+365 TVTTACNSGTV

-402 ISIAGCLTTACSAS
+402 ISVAGCLTTACSAS

-421 EESLGYKS
+421 EQSLGYKS
-429 ISVLFLLS
+429 ISVLFLIS

>member
-1 MLNKNFIIFAD
+1 
-12 GGTSAAISDDFE
+12 
-24 RYIDKEMNMNLRQ
+24 MNLRQ

-49 LLIGT
+49 HLIGA

-62 VASVIYAAATNN
+62 VASIIYAVATNN

-117 KPIIWILC
+117 KPIMWILC
-125 VIYRFSAAAMF
+125 VIYRFSVAAMF

-144 AKLQVGTA
+144 ANFRVGTA
-152 VALYIVAFASA
+152 VALYIIAFASA

-175 SLVDVSE
+175 SLVDVKE

-199 IATFLLSRHLDKLMA
+199 IVTFLLSRHLDKLMA
-214 LGRDSEGYQTVG
+214 LGNDSQGYQTVG

-240 LNVCERPVEETA
+240 LNICERPVEETVGV
-252 HIQLSDVFLP
+252 QLSDVLQP
-262 LKDKSYRPLLL
+262 VKDKSYRPLLL
-273 YNILSSVASGIAT
+273 YNIFSSVAGGIAT

-323 RFSDRHTWDWTIH
+323 RFSDKHMWDWTIH
-336 RSAAIGFLC
+336 RSASIGFLC
-345 TMSWAFVTPESAF
+345 TVSWAFVTPESAP

-365 IITTACNSGTV
+365 TVTTACNSGTV

-402 ISIAGCLTTACSAS
+402 ISVAGCLTTACSAS

-421 EESLGYKS
+421 EQSLGYKS
-429 ISVLFLLS
+429 ISVLFLIS

>member
-1 MLNKNFIIFAD
+1 
-12 GGTSAAISDDFE
+12 
-24 RYIDKEMNMNLRQ
+24 MNLRQ

-49 LLIGT
+49 LLIGA

-62 VASVIYAAATNN
+62 VASIIYAVATNN

-117 KPIIWILC
+117 KPIMWILC
-125 VIYRFSAAAMF
+125 VIYRFSVAAMF

-144 AKLQVGTA
+144 ANFRVGTA
-152 VALYIVAFASA
+152 VALYIIAFASA

-175 SLVDVSE
+175 SLVDVKE

-199 IATFLLSRHLDKLMA
+199 IVTFLLSRHLDKLMA
-214 LGRDSEGYQTVG
+214 LGNDSQGYQTVG

-240 LNVCERPVEETA
+240 LNICERPVEETVGV
-252 HIQLSDVFLP
+252 QLSDVLQP
-262 LKDKSYRPLLL
+262 VKDKSYRPLLL
-273 YNILSSVASGIAT
+273 YNIFSSVAGGIAT

-323 RFSDRHTWDWTIH
+323 RFSDKHMWDWTIH
-336 RSAAIGFLC
+336 RSASIGFLC
-345 TMSWAFVTPESAF
+345 TVSWAFVTPKSAP

-365 IITTACNSGTV
+365 TVTTACNSGTV

-402 ISIAGCLTTACSAS
+402 ISVAGCLTTACSAS

-421 EESLGYKS
+421 EQSLGYKS
-429 ISVLFLLS
+429 ISVLFLIS

>member
-1 MLNKNFIIFAD
+1 
-12 GGTSAAISDDFE
+12 
-24 RYIDKEMNMNLRQ
+24 MNLRQ

-49 LLIGT
+49 LLIGA

-62 VASVIYAAATNN
+62 VASIIYAVATNN

-117 KPIIWILC
+117 KPIMWILC
-125 VIYRFSAAAMF
+125 VIYRFSVAAMF

-144 AKLQVGTA
+144 ANFRVGTA
-152 VALYIVAFASA
+152 VALYIIAFASA

-175 SLVDVSE
+175 SLVDVKE

-199 IATFLLSRHLDKLMA
+199 IVTFLLSRHLDKLMA
-214 LGRDSEGYQTVG
+214 LGNDSQGYQTVG

-240 LNVCERPVEETA
+240 LNTCERPVEETVGV
-252 HIQLSDVFLP
+252 QLSDVLQP
-262 LKDKSYRPLLL
+262 VKDKSYRPLLL
-273 YNILSSVASGIAT
+273 YNIFSSVAGGIAT

-323 RFSDRHTWDWTIH
+323 RFSDKHMWDWTIH
-336 RSAAIGFLC
+336 RSASIGFLC
-345 TMSWAFVTPESAF
+345 TVSWAFVTPESAP

-365 IITTACNSGTV
+365 TVTTACNSGTV

-402 ISIAGCLTTACSAS
+402 ISVAGCLTTACSAS

-421 EESLGYKS
+421 EQSLGYKS
-429 ISVLFLLS
+429 ISVLFLIS

>member
-1 MLNKNFIIFAD
+1 
-12 GGTSAAISDDFE
+12 
-24 RYIDKEMNMNLRQ
+24 MNLRQ

-49 LLIGT
+49 LLIGA

-62 VASVIYAAATNN
+62 VASIIYAAATNN

-117 KPIIWILC
+117 KLIIWILC

-136 LLPLLLSG
+136 LLPLLFSG
-144 AKLQVGTA
+144 ANLRVGTA
-152 VALYIVAFASA
+152 VALYVVAFASA

-175 SLVDVSE
+175 SLVDVGE

-199 IATFLLSRHLDKLMA
+199 IVTFLLSRHLDKLMA

-226 LVCLVLALLDAVLL
+226 IVCLVLALLDAVLL
-240 LNVCERPVEETA
+240 LNVCERPVEETVGV
-252 HIQLSDVFLP
+252 QLLDVLQP
-262 LKDKSYRPLLL
+262 VKDKSYRPLLL
-273 YNILSSVASGIAT
+273 YNIFSSVASGIAT

-308 IVAAI
+308 IIAAI

-345 TMSWAFVTPESAF
+345 TVSWAFVTPESAR
-358 FIAPILM
+358 FIASILM
-365 IITTACNSGTV
+365 TITTACNSGTV

-402 ISIAGCLTTACSAS
+402 ISVAGCLTTACSAS

-421 EESLGYKS
+421 EQSLGYKS
-429 ISVLFLLS
+429 ISVLFLIS